1 MGADI
6 VPSFSN
12 ITPTDNSFTSGA
24 VSYTLNTTLKSG
36 QIKWQIVSGG
46 TSRGGISPIQALAT
60 NFSYSSEWNIPSWK
74 KY

>member
-24 VSYTLNTTLKSG
+24 VSYTLNIL
-36 QIKWQIVSGG
+36 
-46 TSRGGISPIQALAT
+46 
-60 NFSYSSEWNIPSWK
+60 
-74 KY
+74 